1 MEDEFINTCESGLQ
15 EILSGAKVV
24 ILTDFSSCD
33 HLLIGNNSISLFC
46 HVELKDKTLSFF
58 FFFGVF
64 SLLFTFSFSVQF
76 YRCNTCPCFKI
87 QRAQKRYILKTDHI
101 YIC

>member
-58 FFFGVF
+58 FFFWCFFPVIYF
-64 SLLFTFSFSVQF
+64 LF
-76 YRCNTCPCFKI
+76 
-87 QRAQKRYILKTDHI
+87 
-101 YIC
+101 